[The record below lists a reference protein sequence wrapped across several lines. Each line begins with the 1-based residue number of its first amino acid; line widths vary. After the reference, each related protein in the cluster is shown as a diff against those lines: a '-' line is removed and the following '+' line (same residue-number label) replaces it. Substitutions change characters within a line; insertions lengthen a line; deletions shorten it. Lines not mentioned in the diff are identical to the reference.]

1 MSVDKKSIMVRYFFV
16 MLVMALIGVAV
27 VIKAALIMFKER
39 DYWNAVAQRFVK
51 ENVSVKPAR
60 GNILSADGKLMAGSS
75 PTSPSPTSTTTTAF
89 WSPKW
94 PRPSTRIC

>member
-51 ENVSVKPAR
+51 
-60 GNILSADGKLMAGSS
+60 
-75 PTSPSPTSTTTTAF
+75 
-89 WSPKW
+89 
-94 PRPSTRIC
+94 